1 MTETSLTGI
10 SSMATRQVLAA
21 LCQASERACGV
32 PARFESV
39 GGVDAKRRVQAG
51 EVFDLVVL
59 AADAIDELAR
69 TGHVLA
75 DSRCAIVESS
85 VAIAVRADAARPDVG
100 SEEALRRAV
109 LATDRIGYSTGP
121 SGTALLA
128 LFERWGLALPL
139 RDRLVQAKPG
149 VPVAALIASG
159 QVALGFQQFSE
170 LAGQDGIALLG
181 TMPPGLE
188 IVTTFVG
195 AIGAGSAQHAAART
209 MLSFMGSLA
218 TAEIK
223 RCHGMQPA

>member
-1 MTETSLTGI
+1 
-10 SSMATRQVLAA
+10 
-21 LCQASERACGV
+21 
-32 PARFESV
+32 V

-100 SEEALRRAV
+100 SEEALRQAV
-109 LATDRIGYSTGP
+109 LAADRVGYSTGP

-128 LFERWGLALPL
+128 LFERWGLTETL

-170 LAGQDGIALLG
+170 LTGQHGIVLLG
-181 TMPPGLE
+181 AMPPGLE

-195 AIGAGSAQHAAART
+195 AIGAGSAQASAARAVLT
-209 MLSFMGSLA
+209 FMSA
-218 TAEIK
+218 PSTAEIK
-223 RCHGMQPA
+223 QRHGMQSA